1 MQKIEYGDINKF
13 LVSIGLVLIGLAVL
27 TPYLYLKEDFGLFIT
42 TKEFN
47 EFQEP
52 IQSLIL
58 DKQEK
63 VAFIQSIINW
73 IPLILAISG
82 IGLIIWG
89 LRRWFERQSK
99 IDERFDKEILIL
111 DLQIEKQSATE
122 KLENISRDLNEIQIG
137 ESNKPNEIQQKV
149 FKKYLDVEKKV
160 AELFQNYNSPNFRI
174 YTDIKIDK
182 KYDVDI
188 LLRSK
193 SNKFSD
199 RIIEIKYFSDLL
211 QTNIL
216 ESALNRLSRTSN
228 HYFKLTNKNI
238 VPIFIVIYNK
248 EKVNQESIKTNEKQL
263 SEFTK
268 EIEIFKR
275 LKIVFI
281 DENSISEF
289 DVKSV
294 LKK

>member
-58 DKQEK
+58 DKQKK
-63 VAFIQSIINW
+63 VAFIQCIINW
-73 IPLILAISG
+73 IPLVLSLSG

-122 KLENISRDLNEIQIG
+122 KLQNISRDLNEIQIG
-137 ESNKPNEIQQKV
+137 ESSNPNQIQQKV

-160 AELFQNYNSPNFRI
+160 AELFESYNSPNFSI

-193 SNKFSD
+193 NNKFSD
-199 RIIEIKYFSDLL
+199 RIVEIKYFSDFL

-216 ESALNRLSRTSN
+216 ESALNRLNRTSN
-228 HYFKLTNKNI
+228 HYFKLTNKKI
-238 VPIFIVIYNK
+238 VPVFIVVYDK
-248 EKVNQESIKTNEKQL
+248 AKVNQESIEKSKKQL

-268 EIEIFKR
+268 EIDIFKR
-275 LKIVFI
+275 IKIEFI
-281 DENSISEF
+281 DENSISGF